1 MIETQTFPVQGP
13 VLLRPRVFADDR
25 GSFVE
30 TWSERAMREA
40 IGPQRFVQDNE
51 STSRKGV
58 LRGLHFQL
66 DPHAQGKLVR
76 VSRGSASDVCVDIR
90 PGSPTYG
97 HHVKVML
104 IAAEAT
110 LFWIPPGFAHGFAAL
125 EEGTV
130 FNYKCTDYYHPAA
143 ERTIRWDDPDLA
155 IPWGV
160 RDPIVSAKDRDGFAF
175 RGPWTEPR

>member
-1 MIETQTFPVQGP
+1 MIDTQTFPIQGP
-13 VLLRPRVFADDR
+13 VLLRPRVFKDDR
-25 GSFVE
+25 GSFLE
-30 TWSERAMREA
+30 TWSQRAMDAA

-51 STSRKGV
+51 STSRAGV

-76 VSRGSASDVCVDIR
+76 VSRGAALDVCVDLR
-90 PGSPTYG
+90 SGSPTRG
-97 HHVKVML
+97 QHVKVL
-104 IAAEAT
+104 LNADEAS

-143 ERTIRWDDPDLA
+143 ERTIRWDDPELA
-155 IPWGV
+155 IDWGV
-160 RDPIVSAKDRDGFAF
+160 RDPIVSLKDREGFAF
-175 RGPWTEPR
+175 SGDWAKPR